1 MILKKNN
8 ISKLIRQARNCG
20 KKNFYN
26 LCSVIDKM
34 LTAQKYRELVEVEKE
49 KTNNSTTTKNG
60 AKNIKSIY
68 KRCQI

>member
-1 MILKKNN
+1 
-8 ISKLIRQARNCG
+8 
-20 KKNFYN
+20 
-26 LCSVIDKM
+26 M